1 MDPKIILLVSETGYE
16 LLKKCCEIL
25 NKKFPPNYL
34 EEILDSKNYLIFLDK
49 KTKNNKQ
56 FYTVPEEV
64 VILIHNI
71 KEGVF
76 KNSFMSALLF
86 KEYSIGTKAIIFCT
100 DSGNRFPWDKSKTY
114 GGNIYRCMIEKE
126 KIIHKITYDLEKQ
139 YLEIKQISLSGCFTQ
154 YNLSEIILFKK
165 IIINKYYPENEVP
178 ENLSFLKKAVEAA
191 CRRSAC
197 CLCQEETDWQMA
209 DKCGGHHTFNYNN
222 YKTY

>member
-1 MDPKIILLVSETGYE
+1 M
-16 LLKKCCEIL
+16 

-34 EEILDSKNYLIFLDK
+34 EEISDSKNYLIFLDK

-64 VILIHNI
+64 AILIHNI
-71 KEGVF
+71 KEEVF
-76 KNSFMSALLF
+76 KNSFASAMIF
-86 KEYSIGTKAIIFCT
+86 KEHSIGTKANIFCT
-100 DSGNRFPWDKSKTY
+100 NNGNRFPWDKIKTY

-126 KIIHKITYDLEKQ
+126 KTIYKITYNLEKQ
-139 YLEIKQISLSGCFTQ
+139 HLEIKQINLSGCFTQ

-165 IIINKYYPENEVP
+165 TIAKKHYPENEIP
-178 ENLSFLKKAVEAA
+178 DNLNFLKKAVEAA

-197 CLCQEETDWQMA
+197 CLCQQETDWQIT
-209 DKCGGHHTFNYNN
+209 DKCGGHHAFD